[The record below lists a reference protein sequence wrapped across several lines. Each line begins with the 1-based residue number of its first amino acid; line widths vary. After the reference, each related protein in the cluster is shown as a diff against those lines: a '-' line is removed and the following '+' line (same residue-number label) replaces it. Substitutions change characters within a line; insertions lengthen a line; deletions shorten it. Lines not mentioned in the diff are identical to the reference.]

1 MPNVEGEEVAW
12 AGKQVCVVE
21 EGQCYQMVVKRRFV
35 EVHLAAAAVATVAVS
50 FVPVAAE
57 IVVVKIS
64 EIV

>member
-1 MPNVEGEEVAW
+1 MLNVEGEVAW

-21 EGQCYQMVVKRRFV
+21 EGQCYQMAVKKRFV
-35 EVHLAAAAVATVAVS
+35 EVHLAAAVVATAAVS